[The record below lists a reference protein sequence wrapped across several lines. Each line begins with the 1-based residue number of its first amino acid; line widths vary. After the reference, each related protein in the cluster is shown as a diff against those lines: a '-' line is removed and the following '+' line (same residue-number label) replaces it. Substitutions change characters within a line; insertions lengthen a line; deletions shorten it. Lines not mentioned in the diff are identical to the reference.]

1 MSKMEIK
8 HVLYSSRNMRT
19 FFIIFIG
26 TAGFLGFNTC
36 VAQSVIGKWQR
47 SFTRIY
53 TVDKA
58 TGKQVSVSADVQKQY
73 DEALAKRG
81 YKETLELKPDNTY
94 ISTVTTIGATP
105 AVHSGKYSLSG
116 KDLDMNIPL
125 VNGQKTSITI
135 HSLTSGTMIWDLIF
149 MGKLTGIIYTKI

>member
-1 MSKMEIK
+1 MKIK
-8 HVLYSSRNMRT
+8 HLLNSSRNMRT
-19 FFIIFIG
+19 FIIIFIG

-36 VAQSVIGKWQR
+36 VGQSVIGKWQR

-73 DEALAKRG
+73 DEALTKRG

-94 ISTVTTIGATP
+94 ISTVTTIGGTP

-135 HSLTSGTMIWDLIF
+135 HSLTSSTMSWDLIF